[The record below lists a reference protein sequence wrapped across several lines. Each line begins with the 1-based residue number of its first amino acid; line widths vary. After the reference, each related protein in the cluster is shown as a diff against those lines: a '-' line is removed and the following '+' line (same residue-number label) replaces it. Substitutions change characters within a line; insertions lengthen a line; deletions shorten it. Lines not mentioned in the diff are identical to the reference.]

1 MRIETVTTEYKIYK
15 YNELSD
21 KAKEKVKKWYLESF
35 HDEDLFTEICE
46 NDLYNLFG
54 ENRLY
59 IQYSLNYCQGNGFN
73 IFGKISAKSIFKCLE
88 NHNGGTRFEQFENVL
103 TDKEKRT
110 ILHYQ
115 ELLSKRTILHYAE
128 ECGEIELPENNCYA
142 YSLADSIDIVDDWT
156 FQLETY
162 SAYRDINEEVLKK
175 FERLVRDIFSVL
187 CEYYEKIGYEWFYEV
202 DDEEVEEMCEANEYE
217 FLEDG
222 SLY

>member
-1 MRIETVTTEYKIYK
+1 MRIETVTIKYKIYK

-21 KAKEKVKKWYLESF
+21 EAKENVKKWYLKSF
-35 HDEDLFTEICE
+35 HDADIFTEDCE
-46 NDLYNLFG
+46 GDLYNLFG
-54 ENRLY
+54 ENGLRV
-59 IQYSLNYCQGNGFN
+59 QYDLSYCQGDGFN
-73 IFGKISAKSIFKCLE
+73 IYGEISAKSIFKCLE
-88 NHNGGTRFEQFENVL
+88 NHNGGTQLEQFENVL

-110 ILHYQ
+110 ILHY
-115 ELLSKRTILHYAE
+115 AE
-128 ECGEIELPENNCYA
+128 ECGKIKLPVNNRYA
-142 YSLADSIDIVDDWT
+142 YSLADRIDIVDDWM

-187 CEYYEKIGYEWFYEV
+187 CEYYEKIGYEWFYDEV
-202 DDEEVEEMCEANEYE
+202 SDEEVEECCEANEYE

>member
-1 MRIETVTTEYKIYK
+1 MRIETVTIEYKIYK

-21 KAKEKVKKWYLESF
+21 KAKKNVKEWYLESF
-35 HDEDLFTEICE
+35 HDADFFTEDCE

-54 ENRLY
+54 KNSLHV
-59 IQYSLNYCQGNGFN
+59 QYDLGYCQGDGFN
-73 IFGKISAKSIFKCLE
+73 IYGEINAENIFKCLE
-88 NHNGGTRFEQFENVL
+88 NHNGGTQLEQFENVL
-103 TDKEKRT
+103 TDKE
-110 ILHYQ
+110 
-115 ELLSKRTILHYAE
+115 KRTILHYAE
-128 ECGEIELPENNCYA
+128 ECGEIELPENNRYA
-142 YSLADSIDIVDDWT
+142 YSLADYIDIVDDWT

-162 SAYRDINEEVLKK
+162 SAYRDVNEEVLKK

-187 CEYYEKIGYEWFYEV
+187 CGYYEKIGYEWFYEV

>member
-21 KAKEKVKKWYLESF
+21 KAKEKVKEWYLESF
-35 HDEDLFTEICE
+35 HDADLFTEDCR
-46 NDLYNLFG
+46 NDLLNLFG
-54 ENRLY
+54 DTNLN
-59 IQYSLNYCQGNGFN
+59 IQYDLGYCQGDGFN
-73 IFGKISAKSIFKCLE
+73 IYGEINAESIFKCLE
-88 NHNGGTRFEQFENVL
+88 NHNGGTQLEQFENVL
-103 TDKEKRT
+103 TDKE
-110 ILHYQ
+110 
-115 ELLSKRTILHYAE
+115 KRTILHYAE
-128 ECGEIELPENNCYA
+128 ECGEIELPENNRYA
-142 YSLADSIDIVDDWT
+142 YSLADRIDIVDDWT

-187 CEYYEKIGYEWFYEV
+187 CEFYEKIGYEWFYNEV
-202 DDEEVEEMCEANEYE
+202 SDEEVEECCEANEYE

>member
-1 MRIETVTTEYKIYK
+1 MRIKTVTIEIYK

-21 KAKEKVKKWYLESF
+21 KAKEKVKEWYLESF
-35 HDEDLFTEICE
+35 RDVYRFSEDCE

-54 ENRLY
+54 ENSLH
-59 IQYSLNYCQGNGFN
+59 IQYDLDYCQGDGFN
-73 IFGKISAKSIFKCLE
+73 IWGKISAESIFKCLE
-88 NHNGGTRFEQFENVL
+88 NHNGGTQLEQFENVL
-103 TDKEKRT
+103 TDKEKRV
-110 ILHYQ
+110 
-115 ELLSKRTILHYAE
+115 ILHYAE
-128 ECGEIELPENNCYA
+128 ECGKIELPMNNRYA
-142 YSLADSIDIVDDWT
+142 YSLADRIDIVDDWT
-156 FQLETY
+156 FQLEIY

-202 DDEEVEEMCEANEYE
+202 DDEEVEECCEANEYE

>member
-21 KAKEKVKKWYLESF
+21 EAKENVKEWYLESF
-35 HDEDLFTEICE
+35 HDADRFSEICE

-54 ENRLY
+54 DTNLN
-59 IQYSLNYCQGNGFN
+59 IQYSLDYCQGDGFN
-73 IFGKISAKSIFKCLE
+73 IYGEISAESIFKCLE
-88 NHNGGTRFEQFENVL
+88 NHNGGTQLEQFENVL
-103 TDKEKRT
+103 TDKE
-110 ILHYQ
+110 
-115 ELLSKRTILHYAE
+115 KRTILHYAE
-128 ECGEIELPENNCYA
+128 ECGEIELPENNRYA
-142 YSLADSIDIVDDWT
+142 YSLADHIDIVDDWT

-187 CEYYEKIGYEWFYEV
+187 CEHYEKIGYEWLYDEV
-202 DDEEVEEMCEANEYE
+202 SDEEVEECCEANEYE

>member
-21 KAKEKVKKWYLESF
+21 KAKKNVKEWYLESF
-35 HDEDLFTEICE
+35 HDADFFTEDCE

-54 ENRLY
+54 KNSLHV
-59 IQYSLNYCQGNGFN
+59 QYDLGYCQGDGFN
-73 IFGKISAKSIFKCLE
+73 IYGEINAENIFKCLE
-88 NHNGGTRFEQFENVL
+88 NHNGGTQLEQFENVL

-110 ILHYQ
+110 ILHY
-115 ELLSKRTILHYAE
+115 AE
-128 ECGEIELPENNCYA
+128 ECGEIELSENNRYA
-142 YSLADSIDIVDDWT
+142 YSLADYIDIMDDWT
-156 FQLETY
+156 FQLENY
-162 SAYRDINEEVLKK
+162 SAYRDINKEVLKK

-187 CEYYEKIGYEWFYEV
+187 CESYEKIGYEWFYGEV
-202 DDEEVEEMCEANEYE
+202 SDEEVEECCEANEYE

>member
-21 KAKEKVKKWYLESF
+21 EAKENVKEWYLESF
-35 HDEDLFTEICE
+35 HDADCFSEICE

-54 ENRLY
+54 DTNLN
-59 IQYSLNYCQGNGFN
+59 IQYDLRYCQGDGFN
-73 IFGKISAKSIFKCLE
+73 IYGEINAESIFNCLE
-88 NHNGGTRFEQFENVL
+88 NHNGGTQLEQFENVL

-110 ILHYQ
+110 ILHY
-115 ELLSKRTILHYAE
+115 AE
-128 ECGEIELPENNCYA
+128 ECGKIELPMNNHYA
-142 YSLADSIDIVDDWT
+142 YSLADRIDIVDDWT

-162 SAYRDINEEVLKK
+162 GAYRDINEEVLKK

-187 CEYYEKIGYEWFYEV
+187 CEYYEKIGYEWFYDEV
-202 DDEEVEEMCEANEYE
+202 SDEEVEEICEANEYE